1 MPSFYCEGFCSFL
14 FRKTRLLQNENCD
27 SCEKQAIGTEN
38 TGIRR
43 IPAGICNLA
52 VKLIFDK
59 VNPMMTQFLKLFGVD
74 ELNGLSP
81 FAAANINSPQD
92 LLSLI
97 KAFFC
102 APKKDTR
109 DCGGGR
115 C

>member
-1 MPSFYCEGFCSFL
+1 M
-14 FRKTRLLQNENCD
+14 
-27 SCEKQAIGTEN
+27 
-38 TGIRR
+38 
-43 IPAGICNLA
+43 
-52 VKLIFDK
+52 
-59 VNPMMTQFLKLFGVD
+59 FGVD

-109 DCGGGR
+109 DCGGSLLMKKKLLMEMKTKM
-115 C
+115 